1 MLNCYT
7 RSSTVFDNSEVLDTS
22 FLSLPQE
29 CSTMQMWGDTG
40 WYNYNFLK
48 KSDGKE
54 IMHVFSKGVKSMEGL
69 GI

>member
-1 MLNCYT
+1 
-7 RSSTVFDNSEVLDTS
+7 
-22 FLSLPQE
+22 
-29 CSTMQMWGDTG
+29 MQMWGDTG
-40 WYNYNFLK
+40 WYNYNFFK